1 MPCDRGSIKIIPPGQ
16 TKSVMQIRAQDQKN
30 KFSLVKVFIVKMP
43 GWTSLIYPVSI
54 MFQPFPFVPI
64 ESRQASQ
71 CQYLQHFEVNFQL
84 TIAGRA
90 AGSDPAGRVTRTKMP
105 PLTRAPK
112 HPDAQRVDRIQ
123 PETYSLF

>member
-1 MPCDRGSIKIIPPGQ
+1 MPGDWGSIKIIPPGQ

-84 TIAGRA
+84 YYCRKSRRLGPSGPRDSDKDA
-90 AGSDPAGRVTRTKMP
+90 A
-105 PLTRAPK
+105 TRAPK